1 MGVVLFDALEQRVIQ
16 SQTFRFD
23 RLEAG
28 KKPGEIPLHKRLY
41 LATESLTSLFRAHPI
56 FEVGIEEQIGR
67 YNVRSLIETSY
78 LVGHIQRLSDTSGAR
93 WYMVKPSQ
101 AKQALAT
108 TGTADKPQMVA
119 MAAAYG
125 VAQEGRKADREAI
138 ADALGVA
145 LAAEYVIR
153 GRILAER
160 AV

>member
-1 MGVVLFDALEQRVIQ
+1 MGVVLFDTTERRVIQ

-28 KKPGEIPLHKRLY
+28 KKPGEIPLQKRLD
-41 LATESLTSLFRAHPI
+41 LATESLTPLFRNHFI
-56 FEVGIEEQIGR
+56 FEVGIEEQIAK

-78 LVGHIQRLSDTSGAR
+78 LVGHIQRLADTYGAR
-93 WYMVKPSQ
+93 WYMVKPGQ

-108 TGTADKPQMVA
+108 TGTADKAQMVA

-145 LAAEYVIR
+145 LATECVIR
-153 GRILAER
+153 GRVLAER
-160 AV
+160 AT